1 MARSAPTTVTVV
13 LTRGDEE
20 LSIARVVS
28 PQCDARVV
36 DVLLRISLEAKR
48 QGWSMR
54 VDGVSDDLRELFVFL
69 GLGELLAFG
78 SALDVGREAELGEQ
92 AGVEEVVDP
101 RDPPV

>member
-20 LSIARVVS
+20 VSIARVVS
-28 PQCDARVV
+28 PRCDARVV

-54 VDGVSDDLRELFVFL
+54 VDGVSDDLRELFAFL
-69 GLGELLAFG
+69 GLGELLAFA
-78 SALDVGREAELGEQ
+78 SALDAGGEPELREQ
-92 AGVEEVVDP
+92 VRVEEVVDP
-101 RDPPV
+101 GDPAV